1 MASDKRSYFRID
13 DYLKM
18 TWRPVGSEPTKSPG
32 ALEAELED
40 INDQLNDLIA
50 VVFQS
55 SPAMGEA
62 LGFLNRKIDLLV
74 QRDTKDSAMPQTV
87 RVNLS
92 GSGIGFVW
100 HEPAIADSEI
110 DMVLVL
116 EPSGVSVRVRG
127 TVVECS
133 PGRGEDEAFW
143 IRARFNDGQ
152 NLTIEQIVKHVNHR
166 QTEMLARERRR
177 KMLSD
182 ALQEGRD

>member
-1 MASDKRSYFRID
+1 MASDNRSYFRID

-18 TWRPVGSEPTKSPG
+18 TWRPVGAEPAQSQG
-32 ALEAELED
+32 ALETELED

-50 VVFQS
+50 VAFQT

-100 HEPAIADSEI
+100 HEPATADSDI
-110 DMVLVL
+110 DLVLVL
-116 EPSGVSVRVRG
+116 EPSGVSVKVRA
-127 TVVECS
+127 TVVDCS

-143 IRARFNDGQ
+143 IRARFKDGQ
-152 NLTIEQIVKHVNHR
+152 NLTVEQIVKHVNHR
-166 QTEMLARERRR
+166 QTETLARQRRR
-177 KMLSD
+177 KMLND
-182 ALQEGRD
+182 ALQEGKD